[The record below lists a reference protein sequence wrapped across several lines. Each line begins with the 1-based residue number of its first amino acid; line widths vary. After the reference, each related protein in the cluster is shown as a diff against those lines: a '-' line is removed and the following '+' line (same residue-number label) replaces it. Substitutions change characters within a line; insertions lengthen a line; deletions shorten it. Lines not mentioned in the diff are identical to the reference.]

1 MDLILEDNA
10 CIFNRFRSNT
20 ISTQMS
26 KNDKKPAKP
35 SQKDNA
41 RVQDEYTFTN
51 DGADWKQLS
60 DIADKADKKQKVTPK
75 YGNPTKK
82 K

>member
-1 MDLILEDNA
+1 MEDNG
-10 CIFNRFRSNT
+10 CIINRFRSTNFL
-20 ISTQMS
+20 TQMS

-35 SQKDNA
+35 TQKDNA

-51 DGADWKQLS
+51 DGAEWKQLS
-60 DIADKADKKQKVTPK
+60 DLADKADKSRKVTPK